1 MPVDV
6 TVPLPAPEAEDV
18 QALGWDD
25 GPDRLT
31 HAMHDRL
38 QLQVLVGLEVAG
50 HLLAMRAGRHQ
61 DVAVQ
66 RRIPVEKRDGAFVLV
81 DEVVREVGIACDELA
96 DEASSFQV
104 AADGVEVDSTAH
116 HRRMIADVG
125 RDRAR
130 SVSEVESRPLGDSD
144 LLITPVGIGTAP
156 IGSGRDWAAWWGP
169 QGETESVRTIHAALD
184 GGVNWIDTA
193 PFYGWGRAEEI
204 VGRALAG
211 RRDDVLVC
219 TKCGTLPDE
228 ERGDRMDLR
237 PETIRADVEAS
248 LQRLGTDRLE
258 LVQLHDVD
266 RATPIEESWGEVQRL
281 IDEGKVRHGGIS
293 NHPAEAVERALGV
306 GPVAALQY
314 QYSLLHREPEREIL
328 PLARE
333 RGLGL
338 ITWSPLAAGFLG
350 DGFDLERLDP
360 DDFRRTH
367 PFAALD
373 LGHLRNTLARIGRR
387 HGSTAAQVALAWLLR
402 QSGVT
407 AAIVGVRSEREAA
420 QLPGVAALGL
430 DPNELREIETAAP

>member
-1 MPVDV
+1 
-6 TVPLPAPEAEDV
+6 
-18 QALGWDD
+18 
-25 GPDRLT
+25 
-31 HAMHDRL
+31 MHDSL
-38 QLQVLVGLEVAG
+38 QLQVFLELEVAG
-50 HLLAMRAGRHQ
+50 HLLAMRARRHE
-61 DVAVQ
+61 DVAVE
-66 RRIPVEKRDGAFVLV
+66 RGIPVEKRDSAFVLV
-81 DEVVREVGIACDELA
+81 DDVVREVGVACDELT
-96 DEASSFQV
+96 DEAASAKIS
-104 AADGVEVDSTAH
+104 ADCVEVDSSAFH
-116 HRRMIADVG
+116 GRMIADVG

-130 SVSEVESRPLGDSD
+130 SVSEMKVRPLGDSD

-169 QGETESVRTIHAALD
+169 QDEAESIHAIHAALD
-184 GGVNWIDTA
+184 RGVNWIDTA

-211 RRDDVLVC
+211 TRDEVLVF

-248 LQRLGTDRLE
+248 LRRLATDRLD

-266 RATPIEESWGEVQRL
+266 RATPIEESWGEVQQL
-281 IDEGKVRHGGIS
+281 IEEGKVRHGGIS
-293 NHPAEAVERALGV
+293 NHPAEAVERALAV

-314 QYSLLHREPEREIL
+314 QYSLLHREPEGEIL

-333 RGLGL
+333 HGLGL

-350 DGFDLERLDP
+350 DGFDVDRLDP

-373 LGHLRNTLARIGRR
+373 LGPLRETLARIGRR
-387 HGSTAAQVALAWLLR
+387 HSSTAAQAALAWLVH
-402 QSGVT
+402 QPGVT
-407 AAIVGVRSEREAA
+407 GAIVGVRSEREAE
-420 QLPGVAALGL
+420 QLPGVATLRL
-430 DPNELREIETAAP
+430 DPDELREIETAAP

>member
-1 MPVDV
+1 
-6 TVPLPAPEAEDV
+6 
-18 QALGWDD
+18 
-25 GPDRLT
+25 
-31 HAMHDRL
+31 
-38 QLQVLVGLEVAG
+38 
-50 HLLAMRAGRHQ
+50 MRARRHE

-66 RRIPVEKRDGAFVLV
+66 RGIPVEKRDSAFVLV
-81 DEVVREVGIACDELA
+81 DDVVREVGIACDELA
-96 DEASSFQV
+96 DEAASPKIP
-104 AADGVEVDSTAH
+104 ADCVEVDSSALH
-116 HRRMIADVG
+116 GRMMVDEG

-130 SVSEVESRPLGDSD
+130 SVSEMKVRPLGDSD

-169 QGETESVRTIHAALD
+169 QDEAESIRAIHAALD
-184 GGVNWIDTA
+184 RGVNWIDTA

-211 RRDDVLVC
+211 RRDDVLVF

-248 LQRLGTDRLE
+248 LRRLATDRLD

-281 IDEGKVRHGGIS
+281 IEEGKVRHGGIS
-293 NHPAEAVERALGV
+293 NHPAEAVERALAV

-314 QYSLLHREPEREIL
+314 QYSLLHREPEGEIL

-333 RGLGL
+333 HGLGL
-338 ITWSPLAAGFLG
+338 ITWSPLAAGFLA
-350 DGFDLERLDP
+350 DGFDVDLLDP

-373 LGHLRNTLARIGRR
+373 LGPLRETLARIGRR
-387 HGSTAAQVALAWLLR
+387 HSGTAAQAALAWLVH
-402 QSGVT
+402 QPGVT
-407 AAIVGVRSEREAA
+407 GAIVGVRSEREAE
-420 QLPGVAALGL
+420 QLPGVATLRL
-430 DPNELREIETAAP
+430 DPDELREIETAAP